1 MTNSFELVTSAYERS
16 HGRKPRGNAFWII
29 NQSKTRTAF
38 ERDLVGGMRGF
49 RGTLTEVKRQARA
62 AGLTGFWAVLP

>member
-1 MTNSFELVTSAYERS
+1 MTNSFELVTGTFERV
-16 HGRKPRGNAFWII
+16 HGKKPHGAAFWVI

-38 ERDLVGGMRGF
+38 ERDLIGGMRGF
-49 RGTLTEVKRQARA
+49 YGTLSQVKRQARA